1 MLHAD
6 SFEEPAQL
14 RRSRHAPAFVSSITF
29 KRHYLSTNKNP
40 PRDLSQQI
48 RIVYDASMKCGVA
61 QLTKHV
67 SYGSTCIEGQVGPQ
81 SRMTDG
87 CEFDDWHIAG
97 TRPTGPSIVGRLLLC
112 RQAVSSFLPV
122 IAGSTA
128 IHHGSIL
135 SDNIAS
141 PVSRSPLPMN
151 ARAFT

>member
-48 RIVYDASMKCGVA
+48 RIEYDANMKCGVA
-61 QLTKHV
+61 QLKHI
-67 SYGSTCIEGQVGPQ
+67 SYGSTCIEGEVGPQ

-87 CEFDDWHIAG
+87 CEFDDG
-97 TRPTGPSIVGRLLLC
+97 TRLTGPPIAGRLLLC

-128 IHHGSIL
+128 IYHVSIL